1 MQNVHKFTSYWNNE
15 LSIRE
20 YSYINKILTLLYIQ
34 KYIYVISD
42 YFNYLSNE
50 IQIEN

>member
-1 MQNVHKFTSYWNNE
+1 MLVFDTNQTVE
-15 LSIRE
+15 LHNFKL
-20 YSYINKILTLLYIQ
+20 YINKILTLLYIQ